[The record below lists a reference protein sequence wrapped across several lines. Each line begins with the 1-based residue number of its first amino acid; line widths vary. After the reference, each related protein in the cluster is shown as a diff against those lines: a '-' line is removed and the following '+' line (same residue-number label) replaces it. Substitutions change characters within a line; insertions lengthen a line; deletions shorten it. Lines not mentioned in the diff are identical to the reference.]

1 MMKDNIRLAVVQ
13 PCVARSDE
21 SANVEQAVAYVRQAA
36 DQGAQIV
43 AFPECYPGPYSGPIS
58 FSATEPLSVVARE
71 YGIYVGYGFMEPVG
85 MGEGECEG
93 VASETT
99 KVVTTEDPSNQVYH
113 NVYQMVGPDGAVV
126 ARYAKLIPSPV
137 DPELSNKRAVAGNEF
152 VLVETLWAKVGV
164 LICWEAWFPE
174 LCRTLAMRGADV
186 VLFPTG
192 GMLYH
197 LASVW
202 RNLIQARATE
212 NLIYTA
218 SCVNL
223 FGVEDGFAHIC
234 APEGEIASS
243 LEEGMLVADL
253 DLARLRYLREEDE
266 TLSFPKFYKTIPGLW
281 RYNRPEMYGA

>member
-1 MMKDNIRLAVVQ
+1 MEDSVRLAVVQ
-13 PCVARSDE
+13 PCVARPDE
-21 SANVEQAVAYVRQAA
+21 SANVERAVTYARQAA

-58 FSATEPLSVVARE
+58 FSATEPLSAVARE
-71 YGIYVGYGFMEPVG
+71 YGMYVGYGFMEPVEPAHG
-85 MGEGECEG
+85 NT
-93 VASETT
+93 ASAD
-99 KVVTTEDPSNQVYH
+99 KVYH
-113 NVYQMVGPDGAVV
+113 NVYQMVGPDSAVV
-126 ARYAKLIPSPV
+126 AKYDKLIPSPV
-137 DPELSNKRAVAGNEF
+137 DPELSNKRAVAGDEF
-152 VLVETLWAKVGV
+152 VLVETPWAKVGV

-197 LASVW
+197 LAPVW
-202 RNLIQARATE
+202 RTLIQARATE

-243 LEEGMLVADL
+243 LEEGVLVADL
-253 DLARLRYLREEDE
+253 DLARLRYLRQEDE

-281 RYNRPEMYGA
+281 RYNRPEMYRPEV